1 MFNYVTVE
9 FPNTTLP
16 PAHVYSMTF
25 HQNRYQ
31 HEVASI
37 EFRDW
42 NVNYDLVSTGSPIK
56 FSIVSGKKLRTFY
69 GYVHHVNVKR
79 TPNTFLT
86 EVVAVSASMV
96 MKNEAQQVYKG
107 LSADGIVKQI
117 AKRNNFACFA
127 VPHPRI
133 YPQVAQAGHT
143 DWEIMVRL
151 AKQSGYSLRTEN
163 TEVYFQPMLYEF
175 TNKRAEA
182 NYFYMNEA
190 NSPSGST
197 IYSFEPVISD
207 SMPLDNETKAAIA
220 VGGIDGTSTSS
231 ISITNQKRS
240 SNTKFKSTPEFFD
253 KFATNVV
260 VPNAAVAAHEAQ
272 AAEDRTVF
280 PYRATVEVLGNPEV
294 RPDAPVYLDGLG
306 NYYSGYWTVLGTE
319 HRIVETERNA
329 QTYTTIIYVGTDS
342 LGTTTTWID
351 GKNIPKP
358 DAKQSRTIISGV
370 AQTAIVPQTNLR
382 RSTPNL
388 GPQSNGAFG
397 AQSNRAKGVSNGP
410 IWVTGTYTLDP
421 VSQSSIDTSTQV
433 NPALAKI
440 PSVL

>member
-1 MFNYVTVE
+1 MNFY
-9 FPNTTLP
+9 
-16 PAHVYSMTF
+16 
-25 HQNRYQ
+25 QNRYQ

-37 EFRDW
+37 QFRDW
-42 NVNYDLVSTGSPIK
+42 NVNYDLISTGSPIK
-56 FSIVSGKKLRTFY
+56 FSIASGRKFRVFY

-163 TEVYFQPMLYEF
+163 TEIYFQPMLYEF
-175 TNKRAEA
+175 TNKRSEA
-182 NYFYMNEA
+182 SHFYMNES
-190 NSPSGST
+190 NNPNGST

-207 SMPLDNETKAAIA
+207 SMPMDNETKAAIA
-220 VGGIDGTSTSS
+220 VGGLDANSTSS
-231 ISITNQKRS
+231 ISITQQKRS
-240 SNTKFKSTPEFFD
+240 TNTKFKATPEFFD
-253 KFATNVV
+253 KFATDVV
-260 VPNAAVAAHEAQ
+260 VPNATVAAHEAQ

-280 PYRATVEVLGNPEV
+280 PYRATVEVLGAPDV

-329 QTYTTIIYVGTDS
+329 QTYTTILHVGTDS

-351 GKNIPKP
+351 GKNIVKP
-358 DAKQSRTIISGV
+358 DAKQSRTIIPGV
-370 AQTAIVPQTNLR
+370 AQTAIIPQTVLR
-382 RSTPNL
+382 RSSPNL
-388 GPQSNGAFG
+388 SPQLNGKFG
-397 AQSNRAKGVSNGP
+397 VQTNRVKGVSNGP
-410 IWVTGTYTLDP
+410 VWVTGTLTLDP
-421 VSQSSIDTSTQV
+421 VSQPSGSTASYS
-433 NPALAKI
+433 NPALSKI